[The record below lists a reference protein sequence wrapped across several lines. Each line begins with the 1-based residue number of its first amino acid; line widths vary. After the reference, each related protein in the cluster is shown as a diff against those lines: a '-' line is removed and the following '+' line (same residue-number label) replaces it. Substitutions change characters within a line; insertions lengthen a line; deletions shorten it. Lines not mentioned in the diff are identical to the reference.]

1 MDRESKVQDTR
12 GSGENFE
19 DALEYV
25 DVSVPESKRKNLIS
39 LIFVLAGYPIAL
51 SNFVIGGR
59 VGVGLTFSD
68 AVLALAV
75 GNAFLIAIVI
85 LVGLLAFWTG
95 LSTSF
100 LSRRVFGISGST
112 VFSILLAISALTWV
126 STNADI
132 FARMIKTTFK
142 MWPVPIP
149 VTAVLVV
156 LIWMQSA
163 IRGYKGLQFVS
174 YIGVPA
180 ALVMALWGV
189 AALFE
194 RQSLGELAA
203 AVPENPITFAMATS
217 QIIGGWI
224 FGAVITP
231 DVCRYAKRASHVVI
245 AGLVAFFIGC
255 FGLQFAGAL
264 VALATGT
271 GDFIKAMDS
280 LGLVYVAFVCAIFC
294 LWTTQDNN
302 IYGASLAL
310 QNIIESTRYKG
321 KVKHLHLASLIA
333 VCAAVLAA
341 LGIYSY
347 LSPAIALLSVL
358 FPALPGML
366 IAEAFFVKRPMNAI
380 RLNPYALMAWVGG
393 GVAGYVCLK
402 FNFFVPPVV
411 NMLTSGILY
420 VALMRLNPA
429 LGNNKVAEGVQ
440 N

>member
-1 MDRESKVQDTR
+1 MDRESKMQISA
-12 GSGENFE
+12 GSAEKFE

-25 DVSVPESKRKNLIS
+25 DVSVPKSERKNLIG
-39 LIFVLAGYPIAL
+39 LTFVLAGYPIAL

-75 GNAFLIAIVI
+75 GNAFLITVVV
-85 LVGLLAFWTG
+85 LVGLLAFRTG

-100 LSRRVFGISGST
+100 LSRRVFGISGSA
-112 VFSILLAISALTWV
+112 VFSILLTLSALTWV

-132 FARMIKTTFK
+132 FARMIKTTFSA
-142 MWPVPIP
+142 WPVPIP
-149 VTAVLVV
+149 ATAVLVV

-163 IRGYKGLQFVS
+163 IRGYKGLQTVS
-174 YIGVPA
+174 CIGVPA

-189 AALFE
+189 GAM
-194 RQSLGELAA
+194 LAQYRWA
-203 AVPENPITFAMATS
+203 DLRSVVPEHPITFAMATS

-231 DVCRYAKRASHVVI
+231 DVCRYAKSSSHVVI
-245 AGLVAFFIGC
+245 AGVVAFFLGC

-264 VALATGT
+264 VALSTGT

-310 QNIIESTRYKG
+310 QNIIDNTSCKG
-321 KVKHLHLASLIA
+321 RIKHSHLAGGIA

-341 LGIYSY
+341 LGIYGH
-347 LSPAIALLSVL
+347 LSPAISLLSVL

-366 IAEAFFVKRPMNAI
+366 IAEAFFVKRPMHRI
-380 RLNPYALMAWVGG
+380 GMNPYALIAWICGGLVG
-393 GVAGYVCLK
+393 YICLK
-402 FNFFVPPVV
+402 YNFFVPPVM
-411 NMLTSGILY
+411 NMLASGILY
-420 VALMRLNPA
+420 ALLMRLNPDFGGESA
-429 LGNNKVAEGVQ
+429 KG
-440 N
+440 